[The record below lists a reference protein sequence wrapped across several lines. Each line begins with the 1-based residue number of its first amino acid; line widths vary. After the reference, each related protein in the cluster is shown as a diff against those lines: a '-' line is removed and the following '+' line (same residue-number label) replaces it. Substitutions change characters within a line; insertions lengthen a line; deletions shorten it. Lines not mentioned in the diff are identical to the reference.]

1 MVNFQEMILAD
12 RRVRKVERFEGNFL
26 DYLHMLQKH
35 PEIYKLAHKRI
46 YDLIVEQGTTLVH
59 TEENPRLRRIYGKD
73 TIKQYHFFKENFF
86 GIDKTLMKIVR
97 YLHSAAMQ
105 GEEAKQV
112 LYLVGPVG
120 AGKSSLIDAIKTLLE
135 SSEPIYALEG
145 CPMREE
151 PLHLIPKHSRGAFE
165 EVLGIKI
172 EGDLCPVCRYRLI
185 NEFKGKYE
193 EFPVVQSDFSIR
205 SRKGIGVVPPVDPN
219 NQDTSRL

>member
-12 RRVRKVERFEGNFL
+12 RRTRKVERFEGTFL

-46 YDLIVEQGTTLVH
+46 YDLIVDQGTTLVH

-73 TIKQYHFFKENFF
+73 TIKQYHFFKEDFF

-135 SSEPIYALEG
+135 SSESVYVLEG

-151 PLHLIPKHSRGAFE
+151 PLHLIPKHSRAAFE